1 MSQQINLIDPSLQV
15 KRDWLAA
22 RGIAAA
28 AAALAL
34 AVGGHWAYEQTLF
47 NRALSA
53 SGAAPSAP
61 AADAS
66 AETPL
71 REVQRAVAR
80 GERLMQALAGL
91 TGLPKDNAQ
100 RLRALIGAMP
110 AKLWLQ
116 EVEFSGDRGL
126 RVVGGS
132 TDAASLADFAQR
144 LGALPAF
151 QGTPLHLFKVE
162 PRSLSPA
169 GQGAGNDG
177 QDPQV
182 PARDPGAPTGV
193 YAFILSTQ
201 EAEAAAR

>member
-1 MSQQINLIDPSLQV
+1 MSQQINLIDPSLRV

-22 RGIAAA
+22 RGIAAG
-28 AAALAL
+28 AAALVL
-34 AVGGHWAYEQTLF
+34 AVGGHWAYERTLF
-47 NRALSA
+47 NRALFA
-53 SGAAPSAP
+53 NGAAPAAPQADP
-61 AADAS
+61 AAAD
-66 AETPL
+66 TPL

-91 TGLPKDNAQ
+91 TGLPRDNAQ

-144 LGALPAF
+144 LGALQAF

-169 GQGAGNDG
+169 GQTADADAQG
-177 QDPQV
+177 PQT
-182 PARDPGAPTGV
+182 ATGV

-201 EAEAAAR
+201 DAEAAAR